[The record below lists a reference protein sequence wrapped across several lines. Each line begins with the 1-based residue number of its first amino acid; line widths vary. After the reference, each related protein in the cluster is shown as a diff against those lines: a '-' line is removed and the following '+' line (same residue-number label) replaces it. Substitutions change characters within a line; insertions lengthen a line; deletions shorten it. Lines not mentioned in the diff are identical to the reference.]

1 MRTLATNWE
10 VEVASVPGENR
21 GLRSSLEGA
30 QAQQRQ
36 AEERARTLA
45 EGLGG

>member
-10 VEVASVPGENR
+10 AEVANVRGENR

-36 AEERARTLA
+36 AEDV
-45 EGLGG
+45 

>member
-1 MRTLATNWE
+1 
-10 VEVASVPGENR
+10 VAGIRNENR

-36 AEERARTLA
+36 GEERARAQA
-45 EGLGG
+45 EGQGGRRLEGRP